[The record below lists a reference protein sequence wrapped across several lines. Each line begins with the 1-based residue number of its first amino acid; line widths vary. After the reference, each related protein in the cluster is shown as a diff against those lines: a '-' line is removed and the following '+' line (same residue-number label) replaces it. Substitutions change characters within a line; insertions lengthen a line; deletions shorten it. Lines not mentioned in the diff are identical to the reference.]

1 MPAPEQNPTDPRPD
15 QASTGGQ
22 TPSQGVDRDQNA
34 SGNPEAGTAADGAIP
49 TSTQQNMGDGAGIR
63 GDYGDASQTNGLEG
77 GPDETADNSAPDQP
91 KTDTEL
97 TGS

>member
-1 MPAPEQNPTDPRPD
+1 MSPEETPTDPRPD
-15 QASTGGQ
+15 QASTGGV
-22 TPSQGVDRDQNA
+22 TTSQNADTDQNA

-49 TSTQQNMGDGAGIR
+49 ESTQENMGDGAGIR
-63 GDYGDASQTNGLEG
+63 GEYGNASQTNGMEG
-77 GPDETADNSAPDQP
+77 GPDSP

>member
-1 MPAPEQNPTDPRPD
+1 MPDPQENPTDPRPD
-15 QASTGGQ
+15 QATTGNAAPDTQ
-22 TPSQGVDRDQNA
+22 TDRPEEQSPDQAPASKPTQATESQPDK
-34 SGNPEAGTAADGAIP
+34 T

-77 GPDETADNSAPDQP
+77 GPDETE
-91 KTDTEL
+91 TDTEL